1 MFWNQ
6 GQVPLSERHRSL
18 ASNSPE
24 LLLLSGDVRCF
35 QMADTPIETFCE
47 KLLLEGKNGD
57 INSTEVL
64 DDDLEVPDR
73 VPSIPDL
80 AGLPETIE
88 SSNSPLLSTPSP
100 LSPTFIPPPT
110 PSSSTIPPPS
120 STIPPPSSTSFLPPL
135 SSTSWIRSIF
145 LMTIEYAH
153 NTSIIIISLFLI
165 LCILR
170 LSLVPNNLTFWT
182 EIVLNPIVSIIL
194 CLSPLS
200 FSLPFG
206 LLFVEAAT
214 TAGFLATSEVI
225 LRGDRDEKPNIA
237 KNGKKKILKKFDA
250 ESDKIIKVPEAVS
263 GDLVSDSC
271 SDFGA
276 IGNPLRDGEEV
287 LDGRDARKYSSDIK
301 IADIAP
307 NNLNKIPNDKIHEK
321 NKNEDENKGDDRNE
335 CSVENRTRRG
345 SDEVMSTY
353 SSTAGGKY
361 TNNALFE
368 TDGNDG
374 KC

>member
-1 MFWNQ
+1 
-6 GQVPLSERHRSL
+6 
-18 ASNSPE
+18 
-24 LLLLSGDVRCF
+24 
-35 QMADTPIETFCE
+35 MADTPIETFCE
-47 KLLLEGKNGD
+47 KLLLEGKN
-57 INSTEVL
+57 INRNSTEVF

-80 AGLPETIE
+80 AGLPETLA
-88 SSNSPLLSTPSP
+88 STNSPLLSTQSSS
-100 LSPTFIPPPT
+100 LSPSFIS
-110 PSSSTIPPPS
+110 PSSS
-120 STIPPPSSTSFLPPL
+120 STTVPPPSSTSFLPPL

-145 LMTIEYAH
+145 LMTIEYAQ
-153 NTSIIIISLFLI
+153 NTAIVLILIFLV

-170 LSLVPNNLTFWT
+170 LSLVPNNLKFWT
-182 EIVLNPIVSIIL
+182 DVVLNPIVSIIL

-214 TAGFLATSEVI
+214 TGGFLATSEVI

-237 KNGKKKILKKFDA
+237 KNGKKKILKKFDS
-250 ESDKIIKVPEAVS
+250 ESDKIMKSPDIVR
-263 GDLVSDSC
+263 GNLVSDSC

-276 IGNPLRDGEEV
+276 IGNPLREGEEI
-287 LDGRDARKYSSDIK
+287 LDGREARKYSTDIK
-301 IADIAP
+301 ITDIAS
-307 NNLNKIPNDKIHEK
+307 NNLNKISNDKK
-321 NKNEDENKGDDRNE
+321 NKNKMEDDNDNDDRNDE
-335 CSVENRTRRG
+335 NDKSNENRTRRG

-368 TDGNDG
+368 TAGNDG
-374 KC
+374 K